1 MSTFK
6 YVLQKEFQQIRRN
19 PTIVRMMLAVPII
32 QLIVLPFAADYEI
45 KQLNLAVV
53 DQDHSSYS
61 RELIGQMTASGYFQ
75 LANYSS
81 NFNEAMGAVE
91 RNEADLILEIPAHFE
106 RDLVR
111 EDGATLA
118 LHANAINQVK
128 GGLSQLYAGQIIRRF
143 NNQIRS
149 EWVQWPRYSPV
160 EMVKIEPQLWFNP
173 HINYHLFM
181 VPGILAVLITMVG
194 SFLASMNI
202 VQEKEA
208 GTIEQINVTPIKK
221 YQFLLGKMIPF
232 WVMGMF
238 SLTLGLVIAYVVYGI
253 VSVGPLWVIYAFSAF
268 YLAAILGI
276 GLLISTF
283 ADNQQQAT
291 FVSFFFVMIFIL
303 MSGLY
308 TPVES
313 MPDWAKV
320 IAYANPVTYM
330 IQVVRG
336 VMIKGA
342 GFMDIL
348 PFVGIIGAFGIFFN
362 ALAVWR
368 YRKTV

>member
-6 YVLQKEFQQIRRN
+6 YVLAKEFQQIRRN

-45 KQLNLAVV
+45 KQMNLAVV
-53 DQDHSSYS
+53 DMDHSTYS
-61 RELIGQMTASGYFQ
+61 RELIREMTASGYFQ
-75 LANYSS
+75 LANYSAS
-81 NFNEAMGAVE
+81 FPEAKEAVE

-118 LHANAINQVK
+118 VHANAINQVK
-128 GGLSQLYAGQIIRRF
+128 GGLSQMYAGQIIRRF
-143 NNQIRS
+143 NNHIRT
-149 EWVQWPRYSPV
+149 EWLQWPRFSPV
-160 EMVKIEPQLWFNP
+160 ALLSIEPQLWFNP
-173 HINYHLFM
+173 HIDYHLFM

-232 WVMGMF
+232 WVLGMIT
-238 SLTLGLVIAYVVYGI
+238 LTIGLIVAYLIYGI
-253 VSVGPLWVIYAFSAF
+253 VSVGPLWVVYAFSAF
-268 YLAAILGI
+268 YLVAVLGI

-291 FVSFFFVMIFIL
+291 FVSFFFVMVFIL

-313 MPDWAKV
+313 MPGWAKV

-336 VMIKGA
+336 VMIKGS

-348 PFVGIIGAFGIFFN
+348 PYVGIIGAFGIFFN
-362 ALAVWR
+362 GLAVWR

>member
-6 YVLQKEFQQIRRN
+6 YVLAKEFQQIRRN

-45 KQLNLAVV
+45 KQMNLAVV
-53 DQDHSSYS
+53 DMDHSTYS
-61 RELIGQMTASGYFQ
+61 RELIREMTASGYFQ
-75 LANYSS
+75 LANYAAS
-81 NFNEAMGAVE
+81 FPEAKEAVE

-118 LHANAINQVK
+118 VHANAINQVK
-128 GGLSQLYAGQIIRRF
+128 GGLSQMYAGQIIRRF
-143 NNQIRS
+143 NNHIRA
-149 EWVQWPRYSPV
+149 EWLQWPRFSPV
-160 EMVKIEPQLWFNP
+160 ALLSIEPQLWFNP
-173 HINYHLFM
+173 HIDYHLFM

-232 WVMGMF
+232 WVLGMIT
-238 SLTLGLVIAYVVYGI
+238 LTIGLIVAYLIYGI
-253 VSVGPLWVIYAFSAF
+253 VSVGPLWVVYAFSAF
-268 YLAAILGI
+268 YLVAVLGI

-291 FVSFFFVMIFIL
+291 FVSFFFVMVFIL

-313 MPDWAKV
+313 MPGWAKV

-336 VMIKGA
+336 VMIKGS

-348 PFVGIIGAFGIFFN
+348 PYVGIIGAFGIFFN
-362 ALAVWR
+362 GLAVWR

>member
-6 YVLQKEFQQIRRN
+6 YVLAKEFQQIRRN

-45 KQLNLAVV
+45 KQMNLAVV
-53 DQDHSSYS
+53 DMDHSTYS
-61 RELIGQMTASGYFQ
+61 RELIREMTASGYFQ
-75 LANYSS
+75 LANYSAS
-81 NFNEAMGAVE
+81 FPEAKEAVE

-118 LHANAINQVK
+118 VHANAINQVK
-128 GGLSQLYAGQIIRRF
+128 GGLSQMYAGQIIRRF
-143 NNQIRS
+143 NNHIRA
-149 EWVQWPRYSPV
+149 EWLQWPRFSPV
-160 EMVKIEPQLWFNP
+160 ALLSIEPQLWFNP
-173 HINYHLFM
+173 HIDYHLFM

-232 WVMGMF
+232 WVLGMIT
-238 SLTLGLVIAYVVYGI
+238 LTIGLIVAYLIYGI
-253 VSVGPLWVIYAFSAF
+253 VSVGPLWVVYAFSAF
-268 YLAAILGI
+268 YLVAVLGI

-291 FVSFFFVMIFIL
+291 FVSFFFVMVFIL

-313 MPDWAKV
+313 MPGWAKV

-336 VMIKGA
+336 VMIKGS

-348 PFVGIIGAFGIFFN
+348 PYVGIIGAFGIFFN
-362 ALAVWR
+362 GLAVWR